1 MLCVWEEVSTPS
13 HKPSTPAQPVR
24 HKAPATLG
32 YHLDPDGVTA
42 ALDTRSSKQPVAPL
56 GRLDVTRGGMLRMAM
71 ASVHTRSHH
80 LHPTPQIG
88 PMQSPAVA
96 LQRPYPGVPKRLPL
110 SSTRLKDIGSVRTV
124 GDLPRLNPA
133 DLYQD
138 PVLRSSLLRPPK
150 SAAPQRR
157 LELVESRRLEGCVA
171 RSADHTA

>member
-88 PMQSPAVA
+88 PMQSPGTA
-96 LQRPYPGVPKRLPL
+96 LQRPDPWVPKRPPL
-110 SSTRLKDIGSVRTV
+110 SPTRLKDRGSVRTV
-124 GDLPRLNPA
+124 GDLLGFSPT
-133 DLYQD
+133 DLYQV
-138 PVLRSSLLRPPK
+138 PVLRSSFLRPSK
-150 SAAPQRR
+150 SAAPLRR
-157 LELVESRRLEGCVA
+157 LETVGSRRLEGYVA
-171 RSADHTA
+171 RSADHAT